1 MTEGNEWQMQIDYD
15 PQADAIYVRL
25 RSGEVDDTL
34 TVGKYIYVDVDQDG
48 VPLGLEI
55 LFAGRVLAGQD
66 LTSVTVNLS
75 RVAQPA

>member
-1 MTEGNEWQMQIDYD
+1 MQIDYD
-15 PQADAIYVRL
+15 SQADAIYVRL

-34 TVGKYIYVDVDQDG
+34 TVGRYIYVDVDQDG

>member
-1 MTEGNEWQMQIDYD
+1 MQIDYD

-25 RSGEVDDTL
+25 RAGEVDDTL
-34 TVGKYIYVDVDQDG
+34 TVGKYIYVDVDEDG

-66 LTSVTVNLS
+66 LTSVTVNLN
-75 RVAQPA
+75 RVAPLT